1 LLFRELRLRGHINF
15 SGINLGARMKSGGPW
30 NLRGLRPEA
39 RAAAR
44 DAARRSGMSVG
55 EWLNAVIRPADER
68 EAQSRRSERSDH
80 MESGREPVRHREP
93 LESDYDRDR
102 ERERY
107 SGRREFQRSESHRR
121 SSSERP
127 GPREWGFGD
136 DDTNRSP
143 DREQRYDRPKAPRER
158 PRNES
163 RRRDPRDD
171 ARESIHSDRPDRDS
185 RRYRESLRST
195 KTRDDDERSQDAYW
209 REESPGDESDD
220 KRQREKNRILSN
232 REPDE
237 DRFEPR
243 NTPESDRYPE
253 WDRSPPRLASKRQ
266 PEDSWQG
273 FAGEEADSHFGKSP
287 RPGDTERAD
296 VERSNFDHERG
307 RAARRR
313 ASFESEAPFET
324 TPRESRHPHER
335 DSAPGRYAFDSD
347 YRADAEPGDEDSLR
361 TGWDKA
367 GPYSGGRHTADQ
379 WGERFSADADE
390 PTPRRD
396 AGAWTR
402 TGDPDDLPPQRVRL
416 SNREDHR
423 RRRDA
428 GPQRPSDA
436 DDEAWPPEQDAFRGE
451 NSGLGGPYRDLGA
464 AARIPSPNHDR
475 EDRDEA
481 VDKAIAEITVR
492 QRALEEAAAAETA
505 ARLRRAEVRAA
516 QQQAASDFAANTR
529 QPSFDTPAPPRPH
542 TAKAPAPHK
551 VTDDLVA
558 EITARMRALDSE
570 AAAERQTGAGKS
582 AAQRSFVDDMADDAS
597 AERPERDSGGSF
609 SLGPVSP
616 DRPAERGSSAGS
628 DGRKNA
634 PALGVEIA
642 TIERQLRQLTG
653 RIEGMRPGGGGDLKT
668 SIDGLRREL
677 SDMGK
682 TFTEALPRRALE
694 SLEFEIKKLGR
705 RLDDSRQTGGD
716 LSALA
721 VIEGGLAEVRDG
733 LRGLTPAEEL
743 VGFGDAVAELT
754 QKVDAIVARN
764 DGGAIEQ
771 LRITMGDLR
780 QAVSHVASDDS
791 VKSVADEVRLLSG
804 RIDGLGDLAKDDSV
818 ALEQLHDAIGG
829 LRHAVAGVAS
839 GDALSAVAD
848 EVRLLSGKVDGLGE
862 FAQGDAAALQQLNSA
877 IGDLRHAVAG
887 VATGEGLSTVGDEV
901 RLLSAK
907 VDSLSEIAKGDPGA
921 MEQLHIAISNLRHA
935 VSRVA
940 SDDAVSRLG
949 EEVRLLSAK
958 MDDLSQNAANNRTLV
973 TIESRIDALTTAI
986 HASTKNGQPMPREL
1000 EKLLAALIDKLELS
1014 QLTQTDHTALTHL
1027 EDRITMLMQRLDA
1040 SDARLGLL
1048 EGVERG
1054 LADLLVYVEQ
1064 MRGGAGGHPASG
1076 KVVSPSSIDHQ
1087 FTGFKDSERRTQD
1100 SIEAVQ
1106 GTVDHVVDRLARLE
1120 SDMRINR
1127 SWSDTDD
1134 PLGAHELDLA
1144 PSLSPID
1151 EHEAPADARHPAEN
1165 ELGAKGSIARTPID
1179 PDLPP
1184 DHPLEPGLTRRP
1196 MTPVERLS
1204 ALDSAVPGRPP
1215 IIPDPPGG
1223 KADFIAAA
1231 RRAAQ
1236 AASSSSNEKS
1246 SVKTSAAA
1254 PSGSKKL
1261 SERLRTLFVA
1271 AAVVAIVVGG
1281 FRVVS
1286 QMLDHGSP
1294 SPQAPTDTPRVLTEP
1309 SPGSPMP
1316 LTPSEPGKQPSA
1328 PGRSSDANTTNM
1340 PKTVMVPGS
1349 GADAEQ
1355 NPAAAQASA
1364 PAVRQTLV
1372 SPPGNFAI
1380 NSGTLPDISDA
1391 ASKNA
1396 SGVLSGPDVTGSL
1409 PPPASANSGPLSAD
1423 KLPIAIGGPGL
1434 RAAALAGD
1442 PAASYEVGVRF
1453 AEGRNIPQNNEEAA
1467 HWLEAAAKK
1476 GFVPA
1481 QFRLGTLYEKGVG
1494 VKKDL
1499 PQALSFYR
1507 AAAEKGH
1514 GKAMHNLAV
1523 LYAEGATGAPDYR
1536 SASQWFRKAAELGV
1550 TDSQFNL
1557 AILYARGVGVE
1568 QSFSESYKWFSLAAK
1583 QGDKDAAQKR
1593 DEVAGRL
1600 DAPTLAAAKSAAD
1613 QWTAQPQSAE
1623 AIAVKASE
1631 AWDPPAKP
1639 TSALKSKSHSAEKVP
1654 APDVMKIN

>member
-1 LLFRELRLRGHINF
+1 MKIDL
-15 SGINLGARMKSGGPW
+15 STGI
-30 NLRGLRPEA
+30 
-39 RAAAR
+39 
-44 DAARRSGMSVG
+44 
-55 EWLNAVIRPADER
+55 
-68 EAQSRRSERSDH
+68 
-80 MESGREPVRHREP
+80 
-93 LESDYDRDR
+93 
-102 ERERY
+102 
-107 SGRREFQRSESHRR
+107 
-121 SSSERP
+121 
-127 GPREWGFGD
+127 
-136 DDTNRSP
+136 
-143 DREQRYDRPKAPRER
+143 
-158 PRNES
+158 
-163 RRRDPRDD
+163 
-171 ARESIHSDRPDRDS
+171 
-185 RRYRESLRST
+185 SLRAT
-195 KTRDDDERSQDAYW
+195 D
-209 REESPGDESDD
+209 
-220 KRQREKNRILSN
+220 
-232 REPDE
+232 
-237 DRFEPR
+237 
-243 NTPESDRYPE
+243 YPE

-266 PEDSWQG
+266 PEDSRQG
-273 FAGEEADSHFGKSP
+273 FSGEETDQHFVKSP
-287 RPGDTERAD
+287 RLDDSERAD
-296 VERSNFDHERG
+296 GERSNFDHERD
-307 RAARRR
+307 RAPRRR
-313 ASFESEAPFET
+313 ASFESEEPFET
-324 TPRESRHPHER
+324 TPREGRHLRES
-335 DSAPGRYAFDSD
+335 DSAPGRYAFEPD
-347 YRADAEPGDEDSLR
+347 YRPEAERSDEDALR
-361 TGWDKA
+361 IGRAKA
-367 GPYSGGRHTADQ
+367 GRYSGGRQSADQ
-379 WGERFSADADE
+379 WGERFSAEPDE
-390 PTPRRD
+390 PMPRRD

-402 TGDPDDLPPQRVRL
+402 AGDPEDLPPQRVRF
-416 SNREDHR
+416 SNREEHR
-423 RRRDA
+423 QRRDTSR
-428 GPQRPSDA
+428 QRPGGA
-436 DDEAWPPEQDAFRGE
+436 DDETWPPEQDAFGDE
-451 NSGLGGPYRDLGA
+451 NTGLGGPYRDLGA
-464 AARIPSPNHDR
+464 AARTSPPSHDR
-475 EDRDEA
+475 EDRDAA
-481 VDKAIAEITVR
+481 VNKAIAEITVR
-492 QRALEEAAAAETA
+492 QRALEEAAAGEMA
-505 ARLRRAEVRAA
+505 ARLRRAEVLAA
-516 QQQAASDFAANTR
+516 QQQAAPDFAANTR
-529 QPSFDTPAPPRPH
+529 QPPIDTPAPPRPD
-542 TAKAPAPHK
+542 TAKPSAPQK

-582 AAQRSFVDDMADDAS
+582 AAQRSFVDDVADDIL
-597 AERPERDSGGSF
+597 AEKLERDSGVGGGSF
-609 SLGPVSP
+609 SLDPVSP
-616 DRPAERGSSAGS
+616 DLPVERGSPAGA
-628 DGRKNA
+628 DNGRKNA

-653 RIEGMRPGGGGDLKT
+653 RIEGMRPGGGDLKT

-677 SDMGK
+677 SEMGK

-716 LSALA
+716 PSALA

-733 LRGLTPAEEL
+733 LRALTPAEEL
-743 VGFGDAVAELT
+743 VGFGDAVAVLT
-754 QKVDAIVARN
+754 QKVDAIVAKN
-764 DGGAIEQ
+764 DSGAIEQ
-771 LRITMGDLR
+771 LRITLGDLR
-780 QAVSHVASDDS
+780 HAVSHVASDDS
-791 VKSVADEVRLLSG
+791 LKAVADDVRLLSG
-804 RIDGLGDLAKDDSV
+804 KIEGLGDLAKDDSA

-848 EVRLLSGKVDGLGE
+848 EVRLLSGKVDGLGD
-862 FAQGDAAALQQLNSA
+862 FAQGDTAALQQLNSA

-887 VATGEGLSTVGDEV
+887 VATGEALSTVGDEV

-907 VDSLSEIAKGDPGA
+907 VDSLGDIAKGDPGA
-921 MEQLHIAISNLRHA
+921 LEQLHIAISNLRHA

-958 MDDLSQNAANNRTLV
+958 MDDLSQNAADNRTLL

-986 HASTKNGQPMPREL
+986 HASTKNGHAMPREL

-1027 EDRITMLMQRLDA
+1027 EDRIAMLMQRLDA

-1064 MRGGAGGHPASG
+1064 MRGGAGSHSASG
-1076 KVVSPSSIDHQ
+1076 KVVTPSSIDHQ
-1087 FTGFKDSERRTQD
+1087 FTDFKDSERRTQD

-1127 SWSDTDD
+1127 TWSDADD
-1134 PLGAHELDLA
+1134 PLGPQELDLA
-1144 PSLSPID
+1144 PSLSPIE
-1151 EHEAPADARHPAEN
+1151 EHEAPADASHAVEN
-1165 ELGAKGSIARTPID
+1165 EPGANQGSSIARTPID

-1184 DHPLEPGLTRRP
+1184 DHPLEPGRTRRT
-1196 MTPVERLS
+1196 MTPVERLA

-1236 AASSSSNEKS
+1236 AASSSSNDKS

-1254 PSGSKKL
+1254 PSSSKKL

-1286 QMLDHGSP
+1286 QMFDHSSP
-1294 SPQAPTDTPRVLTEP
+1294 SPQAPTETPRVLTEP

-1396 SGVLSGPDVTGSL
+1396 SGVLSGSDVTGSL
-1409 PPPASANSGPLSAD
+1409 PPPASANSAPLSAD
-1423 KLPIAIGGPGL
+1423 KLPMAIGGPGL

-1453 AEGRNIPQNNEEAA
+1453 AEGRNVPQNNEEAA

-1481 QFRLGTLYEKGVG
+1481 QFRLGTLFEKGVG

-1507 AAAEKGH
+1507 AAADKGH

-1568 QSFSESYKWFSLAAK
+1568 QSFPESYKWFSLAAK

-1593 DEVAGRL
+1593 DEVAARL
-1600 DAPTLAAAKSAAD
+1600 DPQTLAAVKSAAD

-1623 AIAVKASE
+1623 AVAVKASE

-1639 TSALKSKSHSAEKVP
+1639 TSALKPKSHSAEKVP
-1654 APDVMKIN
+1654 APDVMKVN